1 MDRLIRVITAALI
14 LFIVAGVLP
23 QAVSAIET
31 EERSASK
38 SLDLMVNDVGISFG
52 NSKRV
57 IGLRF
62 NIRDEW
68 VEEVTG
74 LNLTL
79 WKPSENP
86 DAVMRGLQLG
96 IYGPSADEL
105 RIVSVGIAMV
115 HAYSRISGIAVAG
128 GAVVSDG
135 DIYGI
140 ALSGFANV
148 AGGRMLGISVSGL
161 ANVATLGINGISIG
175 GLANVTDVGVNGI
188 SVGGLANVAEGYMKG
203 ISVGGL
209 ANVSQGGMTGISIGG
224 LANVSEGR
232 ITGMPM

>member
-1 MDRLIRVITAALI
+1 MDRHIRVITAALI
-14 LFIVAGVLP
+14 VFIVAGVLP

-31 EERSASK
+31 EERSSSK

-62 NIRDEW
+62 NIHDEW

-74 LNLTL
+74 LNFTL
-79 WKPSENP
+79 WKPGENP

-105 RIVSVGIAMV
+105 RIVSVGIAVV
-115 HAYSRISGIAVAG
+115 HAYSRVSGIAVAG
-128 GAVVSDG
+128 GAVVSEG

-148 AGGRMLGISVSGL
+148 ANGRL
-161 ANVATLGINGISIG
+161 TGISIG
-175 GLANVTDVGVNGI
+175 GLANVADGCLTGI
-188 SVGGLANVAEGYMKG
+188 SVGGLANVADGFMTG

-209 ANVSQGGMTGISIGG
+209 ANVSEA
-224 LANVSEGR
+224 L
-232 ITGMPM
+232 